1 MPTITSSEELA
12 SLLDEGAPI
21 ALLDVREHGEYNL
34 AHIPGACP
42 LPRRLI
48 EYRLP
53 RLVPNRAT
61 RIIVCDDD
69 GRRAALA
76 LGTLERMGY
85 ENGSVLDGGINRWTS
100 LGYGSE
106 WGVNVPS
113 KDFGERLQV
122 EQRVPEIT
130 AEELEAWISRGEQFV
145 MVDSRTPEE
154 HNNFCIPGSRS
165 LPGGELAL
173 RIWDMMDTEDT
184 PVVVHCAGRTRS
196 IVGTGL
202 LQRMGVR
209 QIYGLRNGTMG
220 WQLAGF
226 DLEKGS
232 GRVTLNAPSVD
243 ALGKAEAFGRRVA
256 EEDGV
261 NYLTV
266 GGLQRLLSEQCK
278 ENVYLVDVRT
288 REEFES
294 GHIPGFWW
302 HPGGQAVQESDNVVG
317 VKAGQ
322 IVFCCD
328 GIARASVTGS
338 FFRQMGY
345 PNVQVVEGGTRAWEE
360 AGMDLES
367 GIRDAGPATLEEAQ
381 ACVSSMPSGDVAS
394 MLEGSAA
401 ALFVGTSGEFSEGHP
416 PGSRWVARGSLEL
429 LVDGIVLSKSTPL
442 VIMSPEG
449 RESMLAA
456 FALVEMGY
464 ENVVSL
470 EGGTRGWAAEGRPL
484 EMGLSGV
491 MTPPDDLVATGSG
504 RNFAGAIEY
513 LRWEEELGRKY
524 ERD

>member
-1 MPTITSSEELA
+1 MPKTTSSDELA
-12 SLLDEGAPI
+12 SLLDQGAPI
-21 ALLDVREHGEYNL
+21 ALLDVRELGEYNL

-61 RIIVCDDD
+61 RIVVCDDD
-69 GRRAALA
+69 GRRASLA
-76 LGTLERMGY
+76 FGTLERMGY
-85 ENGSVLDGGINRWTS
+85 ENGSVLEGGINRWTS

-106 WGVNVPS
+106 WGVNVLS

-122 EQRVPEIT
+122 ERQVPEIT
-130 AEELEAWISRGEQFV
+130 AEELEGWISRGEQFV

-154 HNNFCIPGSRS
+154 HHNFCIPGSRS

-173 RIWDMMDTEDT
+173 RIWDLMDTEDT

-202 LQRMGVR
+202 LQRMGVK

-226 DLEKGS
+226 DLENGS
-232 GRVTLNAPSVD
+232 GRVSLNAPSD
-243 ALGKAEAFGRRVA
+243 EALGRAEEFGRRVA
-256 EEDGV
+256 AEDGV
-261 NYLTV
+261 NYLTPD
-266 GGLQRLLSEQCK
+266 GLQRLLSERRD
-278 ENVYLVDVRT
+278 ENLYLVDVRT
-288 REEFES
+288 REEFEA

-345 PNVQVVEGGTRAWEE
+345 PNVHTVEGGMKAWKESGLE
-360 AGMDLES
+360 LES
-367 GIRDAGPATLEEAQ
+367 GSRDAGPATFEEARTR
-381 ACVSSMPSGDVAS
+381 VSSLPPSDVPR
-394 MLEGSAA
+394 MMEESAV
-401 ALFVGTSGEFSEGHP
+401 ALFIGTSAEFSEGHP
-416 PGSRWVARGSLEL
+416 PGSRWAPRGSLEL
-429 LVDGIVLSKSTPL
+429 LADSIVPSKSTPVVL
-442 VIMSPEG
+442 VSPEG
-449 RESMLAA
+449 RESMLAGL
-456 FALVEMGY
+456 ALVDMGY
-464 ENVVSL
+464 ESVASL
-470 EGGTRGWAAEGRPL
+470 EGGTRGWVAEGSFSWKQACR
-484 EMGLSGV
+484 V
-491 MTPPDDLVATGSG
+491 
-504 RNFAGAIEY
+504 
-513 LRWEEELGRKY
+513 
-524 ERD
+524 